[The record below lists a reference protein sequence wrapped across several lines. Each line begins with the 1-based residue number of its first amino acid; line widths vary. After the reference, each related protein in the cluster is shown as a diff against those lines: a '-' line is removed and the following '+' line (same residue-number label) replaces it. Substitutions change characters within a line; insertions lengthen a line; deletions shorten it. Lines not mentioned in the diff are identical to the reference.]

1 VPPRT
6 LSVAPL
12 SVATGSLLAAT
23 LAPTP
28 TRAERGEFQ
37 IGVQPAYAIT
47 YVDQR
52 SPSGGG
58 GDARLQY
65 CITDAVGVQLVGGL
79 TAHPLEASE
88 EPKLAG
94 GLLQTFYANV
104 GVVYALDVVRIVPFF
119 EASLGALGTITR
131 TDREAKTAITVGAML
146 GLGADYLINRR
157 VSVGIGLRY
166 HAALSDLAQLPLYLT
181 VGPRLQ
187 LRFGL

>member
-1 VPPRT
+1 MPPRT
-6 LSVAPL
+6 HPVAI
-12 SVATGSLLAAT
+12 ATLLAAS
-23 LAPTP
+23 LASG
-28 TRAERGEFQ
+28 RAQAERGELQ
-37 IGVQPAYAIT
+37 LGVQPAYAIT

-58 GDARLQY
+58 GDARFQY

-88 EPKLAG
+88 ELKLSA
-94 GLLQTFYANV
+94 GLLQTFYANL

-119 EASLGALGTITR
+119 EASVGVLGTLVR
-131 TDREAKTAITVGAML
+131 TDRDAKSAINVGAML

-157 VSVGIGLRY
+157 VSVGVGLRY
-166 HAALSDLAQLPLYLT
+166 HASLSDLSRLPLYLT